1 MDYREELLTMRDQAM
16 QNIVTIVDEFFADTW
31 GGEYIEDRDELVTEI
46 CDMICETID
55 PAGF

>member
-16 QNIVTIVDEFFADTW
+16 QNIDTIVDDFFAKHYADD
-31 GGEYIEDRDELVTEI
+31 IELRDELVTQI
-46 CDMICETID
+46 CDMMCETID